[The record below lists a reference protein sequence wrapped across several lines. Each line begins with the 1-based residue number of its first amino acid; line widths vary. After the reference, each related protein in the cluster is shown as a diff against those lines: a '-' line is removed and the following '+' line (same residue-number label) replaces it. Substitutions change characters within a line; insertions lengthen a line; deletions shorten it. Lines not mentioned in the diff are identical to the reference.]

1 MTPKHSA
8 NSVAAKFRKRLERD
22 TAALPNEPKRYI
34 HHPRSK
40 CKWRMQLRD
49 EENGDSFTVRLYRTP
64 WPGRW
69 AYSESNIKG
78 LDDLFKKIR
87 IMINNAA

>member
-1 MTPKHSA
+1 
-8 NSVAAKFRKRLERD
+8 
-22 TAALPNEPKRYI
+22 
-34 HHPRSK
+34 
-40 CKWRMQLRD
+40 MQLRD

-64 WPGRW
+64 WLGRW